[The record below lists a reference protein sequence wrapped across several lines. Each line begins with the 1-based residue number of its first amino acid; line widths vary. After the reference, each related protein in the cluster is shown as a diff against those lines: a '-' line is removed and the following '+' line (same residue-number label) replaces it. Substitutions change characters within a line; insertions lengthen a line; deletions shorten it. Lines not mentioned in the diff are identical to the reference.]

1 MSIESNARAPA
12 ERNVYSNEPNNPKVP
27 ILLLRQTVCR
37 AQRSLCPNLCN
48 PLIRVNPRFRQ
59 VFINSTNQHKSVR
72 ATLVVA
78 QLSLDAWRSVN
89 RINTERDQRRPNSE
103 TNRNRLTDEQV
114 AQ

>member
-12 ERNVYSNEPNNPKVP
+12 ERNVYSNEPNNPQAP
-27 ILLLRQTVCR
+27 LLRQTSCR
-37 AQRSLCPNLCN
+37 AHRSLFPNPCN